1 MSNARKFVLGTLG
14 VGAAGVLGLGL
25 LSNTQNGNATP
36 TPTFVPLQTVQ
47 TRHPTPDPNS
57 TEYKQVLTKAC
68 EAIINNGDMDCGD
81 FATHDDAQQTY
92 ELLYKCYGTDVFRLD
107 RDSDGSACETLP

>member
-1 MSNARKFVLGTLG
+1 MSKTNKFVLGTLG
-14 VGAAGVLGLGL
+14 IGAAGIVGLGL
-25 LSNTQNGNATP
+25 LSNTQNENATP

-47 TRHPTPDPNS
+47 TTYPTPDPNS
-57 TEYKQVLTKAC
+57 VEYKQVLTKAC

-92 ELLYKCYGTDVFRLD
+92 ELLHKCYGTDVFRLD